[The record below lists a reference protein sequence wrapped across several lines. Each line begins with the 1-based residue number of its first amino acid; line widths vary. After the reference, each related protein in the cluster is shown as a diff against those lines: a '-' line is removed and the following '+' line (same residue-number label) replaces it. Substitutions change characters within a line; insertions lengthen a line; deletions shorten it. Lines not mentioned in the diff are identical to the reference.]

1 MIITSIEELR
11 LAAPAH
17 AYDSIDTLVGFID
30 NSEHEFLAAKLGQPL
45 YEELCKWY
53 ESNRVL
59 HTTVEDYQT
68 GYFNRLL
75 LICQRCVAFDALG
88 RSAGMQTV
96 SANASGINQFSAE
109 GYDAADAK
117 AVETYRK
124 TCFTEALKSCDR
136 LLTQLEEWTKQ
147 VASTKKPSAIDKEL
161 KTITDLWRQSRYF
174 YLAASLFIPSATV
187 LQQYIDFHESREK
200 FICMLPDLRFIQE
213 EQIAPAIGEDFCDW
227 LVEKAIATVNDGTPV
242 TSQSDISER
251 IIHKLRKAIA
261 ALLEGR
267 SRVLDTPKERRPQA
281 HDDGVRMLQGVVDY
295 IRSHQD
301 DILTELGAD
310 KESVFKSSPL
320 YVAPE
325 APAPADT
332 ESTTTCDKH
341 CHQASKDAERTY
353 VKGDPAAWTPP
364 LF

>member
-1 MIITSIEELR
+1 
-11 LAAPAH
+11 
-17 AYDSIDTLVGFID
+17 
-30 NSEHEFLAAKLGQPL
+30 
-45 YEELCKWY
+45 
-53 ESNRVL
+53 
-59 HTTVEDYQT
+59 
-68 GYFNRLL
+68 
-75 LICQRCVAFDALG
+75 
-88 RSAGMQTV
+88 
-96 SANASGINQFSAE
+96 
-109 GYDAADAK
+109 
-117 AVETYRK
+117 
-124 TCFTEALKSCDR
+124 
-136 LLTQLEEWTKQ
+136 
-147 VASTKKPSAIDKEL
+147 
-161 KTITDLWRQSRYF
+161 
-174 YLAASLFIPSATV
+174 
-187 LQQYIDFHESREK
+187 
-200 FICMLPDLRFIQE
+200 MLPDLRFIQE